1 MKLNKITKKQAGDIN
16 SAKEYINNFLY
27 NNKSDHK
34 NSLNILYFKN
44 FLTENFNLMN
54 PETLH
59 SIFYDISNQ
68 DIIILIFKVM
78 LERHKSFYSLSDSN
92 KKLYT
97 INYDNIISINTICEY
112 GDNYQQRYVDAEK
125 IIIDDL
131 ELIVSKLNIV
141 QKEIKKNNKKNFL
154 SGEGDLNLVYLNYF
168 IKTFIYF
175 NRIMSEIK
183 NPIDRL
189 KFIEGDIVFK
199 NIFDKISENPRLSF
213 LLIKNVIYWRWPKAE
228 KNIVGSYY
236 NSPYMDYLNKLKGR
250 I

>member
-16 SAKEYINNFLY
+16 FAKEYINNFLY
-27 NNKSDHK
+27 NKSDHK

-44 FLTENFNLMN
+44 SLTENFNLMN

-68 DIIILIFKVM
+68 DIIILIFEVM

-154 SGEGDLNLVYLNYF
+154 SGEGNLNLVYLNYF

-213 LLIKNVIYWRWPKAE
+213 LLIKNVIRWRWPKAE